1 MSIGLAATMMHEAVY
16 YESLVTTPVTTN
28 TATTTLAPSNGTAP
42 ITEIPY
48 SATAAITTE
57 AEEKKSSVE
66 PAADVPEKGPSHE
79 GEVTDLIPPSTRA
92 LDSPVGSGR
101 GKAESLVTGDTPTL
115 TFPTEHLET
124 DVQPTNGTAG
134 EVNEVGPRTPA
145 NSPSLKQAA
154 LTLALSSS
162 TPTAPTT
169 TPAPTTTTTAPPLDY
184 NKLSLELKQMAFT
197 TAQGIHDAGWVD
209 FGYQF
214 ATPEVSVYTSYIY
227 TLHVI
232 V

>member
-42 ITEIPY
+42 ITEIPP
-48 SATAAITTE
+48 SATAAITTVE
-57 AEEKKSSVE
+57 AEEQRSSVE
-66 PAADVPEKGPSHE
+66 PAVDVPENGSSGASHE
-79 GEVTDLIPPSTRA
+79 EDEVTDLIPPSTRS

-101 GKAESLVTGDTPTL
+101 GKAESLVAEDTPTL
-115 TFPTEHLET
+115 TFPTEHVET
-124 DVQPTNGTAG
+124 DMQPTNGTAG
-134 EVNEVGPRTPA
+134 EMNEVGPRTPA

-169 TPAPTTTTTAPPLDY
+169 TTPAPTTTTAPAPPLDY

-214 ATPEVSVYTSYIY
+214 ATPEVSVFT
-227 TLHVI
+227 
-232 V
+232 